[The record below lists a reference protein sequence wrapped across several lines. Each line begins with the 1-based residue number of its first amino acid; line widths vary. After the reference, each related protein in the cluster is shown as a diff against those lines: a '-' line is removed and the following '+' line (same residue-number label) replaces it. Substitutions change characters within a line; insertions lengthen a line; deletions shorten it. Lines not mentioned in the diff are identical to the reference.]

1 MSAAQLQ
8 VELNALLGEL
18 EVIYLCPQDRRA
30 LVDRIQSMMPDLAE

>member
-18 EVIYLCPQDRRA
+18 EVIDLCPQERRA
-30 LVDRIQSMMPDLAE
+30 LGDRILRLIPDLAE

>member
-18 EVIYLCPQDRRA
+18 EVIDLCPQERRA
-30 LVDRIQSMMPDLAE
+30 LVDRILRLIPDLAE

>member
-8 VELNALLGEL
+8 AELTALLGEL
-18 EVIYLCPQDRRA
+18 EVIDLCPEERRA

>member
-18 EVIYLCPQDRRA
+18 EVLDLCPLERRA
-30 LVDRIQSMMPDLAE
+30 LVDRIKRMMPDKAD

>member
-18 EVIYLCPQDRRA
+18 EVIGLCPQERRA
-30 LVDRIQSMMPDLAE
+30 LVDRILRMMPDKAD